1 MTAEK
6 NAETIVSPMDGL
18 IRESDS
24 SDSVS
29 FSNKNSKELPGE
41 EQVGELDD
49 GPPDGGLRA
58 WLVVLGAW
66 CSMFCTYGWIN
77 STFEFRAAEF

>member
-1 MTAEK
+1 MPAEK
-6 NAETIVSPMDGL
+6 NVETTVFPMDGFT
-18 IRESDS
+18 RDNSS
-24 SDSVS
+24 SDRVS
-29 FSNKNSKELPGE
+29 FINTKSKELPDDQESGE
-41 EQVGELDD
+41 IVD

-77 STFEFRAAEF
+77 STFEIRAT